1 MKRKS
6 LLTLTVL
13 FATAAF
19 TALSLSA
26 CANSE
31 ETATLPK
38 GWEITDT
45 DGNVDYLTA
54 TDENNAFE
62 YDGDYTQRAYATD
75 GTSDSIVAFRGKL
88 LPISGRNTTRRGS

>member
-45 DGNVDYLTA
+45 DGNVDYKKLDA
-54 TDENNAFE
+54 IIFDPAAAAYIRLGEKVGNAFK
-62 YDGDYTQRAYATD
+62 DGA
-75 GTSDSIVAFRGKL
+75 KL
-88 LPISGRNTTRRGS
+88 K